1 MESVIL
7 AAWNLRSHNR
17 KWDLLERSCTHACRE
32 GHRALLLTGDEPP
45 VCGWKQTIGHAVME
59 TFLVLNG
66 FEIRAGVD
74 DAERVIL
81 SLAAGELLR
90 EELLDWVT
98 AWLVPVDEPPI

>member
-1 MESVIL
+1 
-7 AAWNLRSHNR
+7 
-17 KWDLLERSCTHACRE
+17 
-32 GHRALLLTGDEPP
+32 
-45 VCGWKQTIGHAVME
+45 ME

-81 SLAAGELLR
+81 SLAAGELSR

-98 AWLVPVDEPPI
+98 ACLVPVDEPPI